1 MHHHFQ
7 KTPRQPLR
15 ASYHADSARA
25 LTLDS
30 KVLGRITALPIRT
43 CRIVP
48 GVGRHELDRVPSAP
62 GMELTERGW
71 LDRSHRSDPAP
82 FWLLGAWESHV
93 VYVGAKGDLH
103 LTSTPRANMYRFLIQ
118 LSLSQVHSRGLGV
131 TAHHLSGKRIGNV
144 NVIPGRLAHCLP
156 SASHI
161 HPLLRWGGGARLRK
175 WVVSATFAIFS
186 SFATGQLGQHAAT
199 PVTLFTAYSHRL
211 TTPLASYDDEWSK
224 LPFLCIYTGVL
235 GARAWAGCPK
245 V

>member
-118 LSLSQVHSRGLGV
+118 LSLSQVHSRGSRGDGTSPLGEEDRQCERDSWAASPLSPFCLPYTPATEMGGD
-131 TAHHLSGKRIGNV
+131 TAPEVGGICNVRHILFVRNWPAGSTCGN
-144 NVIPGRLAHCLP
+144 PCHPLHCL
-156 SASHI
+156 
-161 HPLLRWGGGARLRK
+161 
-175 WVVSATFAIFS
+175 
-186 SFATGQLGQHAAT
+186 
-199 PVTLFTAYSHRL
+199 FTSPHN
-211 TTPLASYDDEWSK
+211 P
-224 LPFLCIYTGVL
+224 PGII
-235 GARAWAGCPK
+235 
-245 V
+245 